1 MIKKLTMTG
10 LTRCMVLNQSFAFY
24 GIVGYMEIELQ
35 NY

>member
-1 MIKKLTMTG
+1 MAG
-10 LTRCMVLNQSFAFY
+10 LSRCMVLNQSFAFY